1 MPISLKNEAAVAGI
15 GLTEFSKNSG
25 VSELSLAAQCIVA
38 ACDDAGLA
46 PAEIDGLAVPMFA
59 SWMGFLIPG
68 GLAIWGFRAS
78 R

>member
-1 MPISLKNEAAVAGI
+1 MNIKAYSKISATLFTLV
-15 GLTEFSKNSG
+15 
-25 VSELSLAAQCIVA
+25 SLAHLMRLFYGWPV
-38 ACDDAGLA
+38 
-46 PAEIDGLAVPMFA
+46 EVDGLAVPMIV